1 MNLPNKLTVFRMI
14 LVPIIVLLYLF
25 PFGGELVILNQ
36 TLPVYQLV
44 VVILFA
50 VASFTDLL
58 DGKIARKQNIVTTFG
73 KFMDPI
79 ADKLLVNSLII
90 LLACANEFSAIVPV
104 IMISRDLVVDAV
116 RLLASQN
123 NVVLAASQLGKAK
136 TVTQMLGIIL
146 VLLNNI
152 PFCFFNIPMDLL
164 VIYLATF
171 ISLVSGIDY
180 FMKNKDF
187 IMESI

>member
-36 TLPVYQLV
+36 TLPIYQLV

-50 VASFTDLL
+50 IASFTDLL

-164 VIYLATF
+164 VIYFATF

-187 IMESI
+187 IMESM